1 MDSASK
7 VFAVVVSPSGWVVV
21 IQRGDVV
28 TLHQWT
34 ER

>member
-7 VFAVVVSPSGWVVV
+7 DFAVVVSPSCWVVV
-21 IQRGDVV
+21 IQRADVV